1 LACRGWLAKAY
12 VQKFCR
18 GMLAVLLS
26 TSWRNRT
33 DMSGSIYSDGSYL
46 KSNPGWHVEDS
57 PWKAQQVL
65 RMLQRH
71 DIHPGTVAEIG
82 CGAGE
87 ILRQLSL
94 NLTGAAFSG
103 FDISAD
109 AITLARARES
119 DRIRFFNI
127 DLCASPDHFDVLLV
141 MDVVEHVED
150 CFGLLRSIR
159 EKAEYKIIHIPLDM
173 SVSLLVR
180 NRLMDVRKSVG
191 HIHYFSKHTALALLE
206 DTGYEVLD
214 YFYTPAYQIAPK
226 DPVHLVMAA
235 VRSLTM
241 KVAADLTS
249 VMLGGCPL
257 LVLAK

>member
-1 LACRGWLAKAY
+1 
-12 VQKFCR
+12 
-18 GMLAVLLS
+18 
-26 TSWRNRT
+26 
-33 DMSGSIYSDGSYL
+33 MSGSIYSDGSYL
-46 KSNPGWHVEDS
+46 ESNPGWHVEDS

-65 RMLQRH
+65 RMLKQH
-71 DIHPGTVAEIG
+71 DIHPQTVAEVG

-94 NLTGAAFSG
+94 NLPETRFSG

-109 AITLARARES
+109 AIAMARTREN
-119 DRIRFFNI
+119 DRIQFFNV
-127 DLCASPDHFDVLLV
+127 DFRADATQFDVLLV

-150 CFGLLRSIR
+150 CFGFLRSIR

-173 SVSLLVR
+173 SVSLLLR

-191 HIHYFSKHTALALLE
+191 HIHYFSKPTALALLE
-206 DTGYEVLD
+206 DTGYQVLD
-214 YFYTPAYQIAPK
+214 CFYTPAYQIAPK
-226 DPVHLVMAA
+226 DTVHRAMAA

-241 KVAADLTS
+241 KMASDFTS
-249 VMLGGCPL
+249 TMLGGCPL

>member
-1 LACRGWLAKAY
+1 
-12 VQKFCR
+12 
-18 GMLAVLLS
+18 M
-26 TSWRNRT
+26 N
-33 DMSGSIYSDGSYL
+33 GSIYSDGSYL

-65 RMLQRH
+65 RMLKH
-71 DIHPGTVAEIG
+71 HHICPHTVAEIG

-94 NLTGAAFSG
+94 NLPETTFSG

-109 AITLARARES
+109 AIALARTRES
-119 DRIRFFNI
+119 ARVQFFNS
-127 DLCASPDHFDVLLV
+127 DFRTTPDHFDVLLV

-150 CFGLLRSIR
+150 CFGFLRSIR

-180 NRLMDVRKSVG
+180 NRLMDVRRSVG

-206 DTGYEVLD
+206 DTGYQVLD
-214 YFYTPAYQIAPK
+214 CFYTPAYQISPK
-226 DPVHLVMAA
+226 DPVHRVMAA
-235 VRSLTM
+235 VRSISM
-241 KVAADLTS
+241 KAASDLTS
-249 VMLGGCPL
+249 MLFGGCPL

>member
-1 LACRGWLAKAY
+1 
-12 VQKFCR
+12 
-18 GMLAVLLS
+18 
-26 TSWRNRT
+26 
-33 DMSGSIYSDGSYL
+33 MSRSIYSDGSYL
-46 KSNPGWHVEDS
+46 ASNPGWHAEHS

-65 RMLQRH
+65 RMLKQH
-71 DIHPGTVAEIG
+71 DIHPHTVAEIG

-94 NLTGAAFSG
+94 NLPEARFSG

-109 AITLARARES
+109 AISLARSRES
-119 DRIRFFNI
+119 DRVQFFNM
-127 DLCASPDHFDVLLV
+127 DFRTNSDHFDVLLV

-150 CFGLLRSIR
+150 CFGFLRSIR
-159 EKAEYKIIHIPLDM
+159 ERAEYKIIHIPLDM

-180 NRLMDVRKSVG
+180 NRLMVVRKSVG
-191 HIHYFSKHTALALLE
+191 HIHYFSKPTALALLE
-206 DTGYEVLD
+206 DTGYQILD

-226 DPVHLVMAA
+226 DPVHRAMGA

-241 KVAADLTS
+241 KVASDFTS
-249 VMLGGCPL
+249 MMLGGCPL

>member
-1 LACRGWLAKAY
+1 
-12 VQKFCR
+12 
-18 GMLAVLLS
+18 M
-26 TSWRNRT
+26 T
-33 DMSGSIYSDGSYL
+33 GSIYDDGSYL
-46 KSNPGWHVEDS
+46 ESNPGWHAEDS

-65 RMLQRH
+65 RMLQQHHIRPH
-71 DIHPGTVAEIG
+71 TVAEIG

-94 NLTGAAFSG
+94 NLPAAAFSG

-109 AITLARARES
+109 AIRLARTRES
-119 DRIRFFNI
+119 DRVRFFNM
-127 DLCASPDHFDVLLV
+127 DFRAHPDTFDVLLV

-150 CFGLLRSIR
+150 CFGFLRSIR

-206 DTGYEVLD
+206 DTGYQILD

-226 DPVHLVMAA
+226 DPVHRVMGA

-241 KVAADLTS
+241 KVASDLTAM
-249 VMLGGCPL
+249 MLGGCPL

>member
-1 LACRGWLAKAY
+1 
-12 VQKFCR
+12 
-18 GMLAVLLS
+18 
-26 TSWRNRT
+26 
-33 DMSGSIYSDGSYL
+33 MSGSIYSDGSYL

-65 RMLQRH
+65 RMLQLH
-71 DIHPGTVAEIG
+71 NINPCTVAEVG

-94 NLTGAAFSG
+94 RLPAATFSG
-103 FDISAD
+103 FDISTN
-109 AITLARARES
+109 AIALAQTRTNERVE
-119 DRIRFFNI
+119 FFNM
-127 DLCASPDHFDVLLV
+127 DVRASLATFDVLLV

-150 CFGLLRSIR
+150 CFGFLRSIR
-159 EKAEYKIIHIPLDM
+159 QKAEYKIIHIPLDM

-206 DTGYEVLD
+206 DTGYQVLD
-214 YFYTPAYQIAPK
+214 WFYTPAYQIAPK
-226 DPVHLVMAA
+226 DPVHRLMAA

-241 KVAADLTS
+241 TVASDITS
-249 VMLGGCPL
+249 MMLGGCPL

>member
-1 LACRGWLAKAY
+1 
-12 VQKFCR
+12 
-18 GMLAVLLS
+18 
-26 TSWRNRT
+26 
-33 DMSGSIYSDGSYL
+33 
-46 KSNPGWHVEDS
+46 
-57 PWKAQQVL
+57 
-65 RMLQRH
+65 
-71 DIHPGTVAEIG
+71 
-82 CGAGE
+82 
-87 ILRQLSL
+87 
-94 NLTGAAFSG
+94 
-103 FDISAD
+103 
-109 AITLARARES
+109 
-119 DRIRFFNI
+119 
-127 DLCASPDHFDVLLV
+127 

-214 YFYTPAYQIAPK
+214 YSYMPAYEIAPK

-257 LVLAK
+257 LLWRSNRSQRFHHGNVSWSPTQELPSSRRRC

>member
-1 LACRGWLAKAY
+1 
-12 VQKFCR
+12 
-18 GMLAVLLS
+18 
-26 TSWRNRT
+26 
-33 DMSGSIYSDGSYL
+33 MSRSIYSDGSYL
-46 KSNPGWHVEDS
+46 ESNPGWHAEDS

-65 RMLQRH
+65 RMLKQH
-71 DIHPGTVAEIG
+71 DIHPHSVAEIG

-94 NLTGAAFSG
+94 HLPEASFSG

-109 AITLARARES
+109 AITLARSRES
-119 DRIRFFNI
+119 DRVQFFNL
-127 DLCASPDHFDVLLV
+127 DFRTNADHFDVLLV

-150 CFGLLRSIR
+150 CFGFLRSIR
-159 EKAEYKIIHIPLDM
+159 DRAEYKIFHIPLDM

-191 HIHYFSKHTALALLE
+191 HIHYFSKPTALALLE
-206 DTGYEVLD
+206 DTGYQILD
-214 YFYTPAYQIAPK
+214 CFYTPAYQIAPK
-226 DPVHLVMAA
+226 DPVHRAMGA

-241 KVAADLTS
+241 KVASDFTS
-249 VMLGGCPL
+249 MMLCGCPL

>member
-1 LACRGWLAKAY
+1 
-12 VQKFCR
+12 
-18 GMLAVLLS
+18 
-26 TSWRNRT
+26 
-33 DMSGSIYSDGSYL
+33 MSGSIYSDGSYL
-46 KSNPGWHVEDS
+46 ESNPGWHVEDS

-65 RMLQRH
+65 RMLKQH
-71 DIHPGTVAEIG
+71 DIHPQTVAEVG

-94 NLTGAAFSG
+94 SLPETSFSG

-109 AITLARARES
+109 AIAMARTREN
-119 DRIRFFNI
+119 DRIQFFNV
-127 DLCASPDHFDVLLV
+127 DFRADASHFDVLLV

-150 CFGLLRSIR
+150 CFGFLRSIR

-173 SVSLLVR
+173 SVSLLLR

-191 HIHYFSKHTALALLE
+191 HIHYFSKPTALALLE
-206 DTGYEVLD
+206 DTGYQVLD
-214 YFYTPAYQIAPK
+214 CFYTPAYQIAPK
-226 DPVHLVMAA
+226 DPVHRAMAA

-241 KVAADLTS
+241 KMASDFTS
-249 VMLGGCPL
+249 TMLGGCPL